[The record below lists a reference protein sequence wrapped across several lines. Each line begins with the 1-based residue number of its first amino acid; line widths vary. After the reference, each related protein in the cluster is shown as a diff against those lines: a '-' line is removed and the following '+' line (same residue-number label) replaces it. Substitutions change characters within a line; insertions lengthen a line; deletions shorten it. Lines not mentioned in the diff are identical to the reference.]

1 MKRIITILAASLLF
15 VGSGAAIAQDDGAS
29 SMAELLNLIQQG
41 QARDSREARQREAQF
56 TQRRGEQQNLL
67 NQSRSERNRQER
79 QSSRLEQLFKS
90 RQTEIVAA
98 RAALDER
105 LGALKELFGVL
116 QTVSG
121 DTQGRFNSSLT
132 NLQFPD
138 REEFLV
144 ALGSKMAS
152 ATELASIEDI
162 ERLWFELHREIV
174 ESGKIVR
181 FNHLVFQADGQQ
193 AEQEI
198 IRVGL

>member
-1 MKRIITILAASLLF
+1 MKRIITILATSLLI
-15 VGSGAAIAQDDGAS
+15 VGSGAVNAQDDDGAS
-29 SMAELLNLIQQG
+29 SMGELLNLIQQG
-41 QARDSREARQREAQF
+41 QASDSREARQREAQF

-67 NQSRSERNRQER
+67 NQSRSERTRQER
-79 QSSRLEQLFKS
+79 ESARLENLFKS

-132 NLQFPD
+132 NLQYPD

-144 ALGSKMAS
+144 ALGSNMAS
-152 ATELASIEDI
+152 ATELASIADI
-162 ERLWFELHREIV
+162 ERLWFELQREIV

-181 FNHLVFQADGQQ
+181 PCLRLSSSQSLQLQ
-193 AEQEI
+193 L
-198 IRVGL
+198 RRLLK